1 MIRLADA
8 AEPFQNHVGSGG
20 KFHHQGEFMARATIA
35 VLGGAGNT
43 GRRIARLLARAGGY
57 DLRLMGRTKTSVD
70 EAAARIAAE
79 TGATLIGVRAD
90 SSDRNGLLTALSG
103 ADLVVSATAA
113 TRHAPVVASAA
124 LQLGIDY
131 FDIHLSSP
139 AKWRALR
146 AIEPEIVRRG
156 LQFVSDGGFHPGLP
170 AVMVRRL
177 STLADLAQAPVYATF
192 NVDWSRLSFGDGAA
206 EDFMN
211 ELREM
216 DPSAFRDGR
225 WLRSWRNSREF
236 DFGPPQGRQQT
247 IAMGIE
253 ELRSLPDRLP
263 NLEDTGFYISG
274 FGPVIDY
281 VALPAVMLM
290 SMLPPLRRLAASA
303 FLAALKRWTP
313 RDEWTV
319 LVCDGRGT
327 LDGASVMAR
336 LRIGHDDPYELTAIA
351 ATACVMEMTGDER
364 RAGLFP
370 QGLYV
375 DPDRFLGSLGR
386 MGTRIEEIVEPI

>member
-1 MIRLADA
+1 
-8 AEPFQNHVGSGG
+8 
-20 KFHHQGEFMARATIA
+20 MAQATIA
-35 VLGGAGNT
+35 ILGGAGNT
-43 GRRIARLLARAGGY
+43 GRRLARLLARAGGY
-57 DLRLMGRTKTSVD
+57 DLRLMGRNKASVD
-70 EAAARIAAE
+70 DAAARIAAE

-90 SSDRNGLLTALSG
+90 SSDRAGLLAALSG
-103 ADLVVSATAA
+103 ADLVVSATSA
-113 TRHAPVVASAA
+113 TRDAPTVASVA

-131 FDIHLSSP
+131 FDIHLSSA

-146 AIEPEIVRRG
+146 TIEPDIVRRG

-170 AVMVRRL
+170 AAMIRRL
-177 STLADLAQAPVYATF
+177 STTVDLTHAPVYASF
-192 NVDWSRLSFGDGAA
+192 SVDWSRLSFGPGAA
-206 EDFMN
+206 DDFVD

-225 WLRSWRNSREF
+225 WLRSWRNARDF

-263 NLEDTGFYISG
+263 HLRDTGFYISG

-281 VALPAVMLM
+281 VALPATMLAT
-290 SMLPPLRRLAASA
+290 MLPPLRRFAASA
-303 FLAALKRWTP
+303 FFAALKHWT
-313 RDEWTV
+313 RHDEWTV

-327 LDGASVMAR
+327 RDGLPVAAR
-336 LRIGHDDPYELTAIA
+336 LRISHGDSYELTAIA
-351 ATACVMEMTGDER
+351 AAACVLEMTGGER
-364 RAGLFP
+364 RPGLLP

-375 DPDRFLGSLGR
+375 GPGVFLGNLGS
-386 MGTRIEEIVEPI
+386 MGVGVEETAEPV